1 MAKLEIVG
9 FDEWLIRLERLT
21 DSTDEVCERA
31 LMEAAEIVKEKYK
44 ASTASI
50 PTDEKWGTQKKP
62 KRGIRATE
70 KQGLLNSLGIAPIK
84 KDRAGGMDT
93 KVGYHKYN
101 KEGKANQM
109 IARAANSGT
118 SFMKKSGFIDK
129 ANRASKPLAEAKI
142 KEVIESEI
150 NKLNK

>member
-21 DSTDEVCERA
+21 DSTDEICERA

-50 PTDEKWGTQKKP
+50 STDEKWGTQKKP

-93 KVGYHKYN
+93 KVGYHTYN